1 MSDKTSVQA
10 VNKNRKKKLALEKS
24 LIQALVLL
32 WREMDDELSNDYMA
46 AAYEVSATY
55 ENLKP
60 PRYELMGLSS
70 YIGMIAHL
78 RSRYDNF
85 TDSAAE
91 TIAGYQQQAY
101 HLGISGAQEALDELE
116 LDDDWYRM
124 PATEMDSRT
133 GVSSN
138 GIRIG
143 DILRNGMNH
152 VVAGLTSALIA
163 GATFGKTPEQ
173 IVLDMKQSATSGLNQ
188 AITTGRTEYNRAHR
202 EALTE
207 QYRQSG
213 AIAGFR
219 RMAYKPTACFA
230 CLMLDGEWLE
240 KESDLEDHPNGR
252 CMAVPFRSKDDPIPW
267 MTGADW
273 FLAQDAEK
281 QMRILGKGR
290 YEAWKAGEI
299 PSLRDIV
306 YVKQNETWGG
316 CPTVR
321 TLKELGIS
329 RLTVHDLAL
338 RGVKVDLSAITKIE
352 DYSSAVRYAK
362 EVLEIP
368 YVDFTGL
375 DIGTV
380 REMLTSATYF
390 KNNYPEVM
398 REVRFFGESNRRL
411 EILQDEIAKADI
423 RNGKTKEKAY
433 QHAEEILRR
442 IAINPNSAASFY
454 GISGNRITSNYSGI
468 TVNKNIVS
476 DSNNF
481 IEMLRKQITNKLLPI
496 GNDSI
501 KAVVDHEFGHALDEM
516 MNLAAKRS
524 IINKKKSIRSVM
536 NSLSYN
542 GTVNTHE
549 FIADCVMEALNNPR
563 PRTAAR
569 EIWRLI
575 NDIYDGYRGN

>member
-24 LIQALVLL
+24 LIQALALL
-32 WREMDDELSNDYMA
+32 WREMDDELSNDYTA
-46 AAYEVSATY
+46 AAYEVSAAY

-85 TDSAAE
+85 IDSAAE

-173 IVLDMKQSATSGLNQ
+173 IVLDMKQSATSGLDQ

-252 CMAVPFRSKDDPIPW
+252 CMAVPFRSKDAPIPW
-267 MTGADW
+267 QTGADW

-306 YVKQNETWGG
+306 YIKQNEMWGG
-316 CPTVR
+316 CPTVIP
-321 TLKELGIS
+321 LKE
-329 RLTVHDLAL
+329 
-338 RGVKVDLSAITKIE
+338 
-352 DYSSAVRYAK
+352 
-362 EVLEIP
+362 
-368 YVDFTGL
+368 
-375 DIGTV
+375 
-380 REMLTSATYF
+380 
-390 KNNYPEVM
+390 
-398 REVRFFGESNRRL
+398 
-411 EILQDEIAKADI
+411 
-423 RNGKTKEKAY
+423 
-433 QHAEEILRR
+433 
-442 IAINPNSAASFY
+442 
-454 GISGNRITSNYSGI
+454 I
-468 TVNKNIVS
+468 TVNNSVSSVIPLLERNPYETAKRLDGKHHGFYKRNI
-476 DSNNF
+476 
-481 IEMLRKQITNKLLPI
+481 ELPI
-496 GNDSI
+496 SLLEKGRRRLALQI
-501 KAVVDHEFGHALDEM
+501 EKHEDKIAR
-516 MNLAAKRS
+516 MNK
-524 IINKKKSIRSVM
+524 IINDDKYFIVNERSAYG
-536 NSLSYN
+536 LLLHWHKEI
-542 GTVNTHE
+542 VN
-549 FIADCVMEALNNPR
+549 FAQQR
-563 PRTAAR
+563 
-569 EIWRLI
+569 
-575 NDIYDGYRGN
+575 DILDGIIKEKERG

>member
-24 LIQALVLL
+24 LIQALALL
-32 WREMDDELSNDYMA
+32 WREMDDELSNDYTA
-46 AAYEVSATY
+46 AAYEVSAAY

-219 RMAYKPTACFA
+219 RMAYKPTAC
-230 CLMLDGEWLE
+230 
-240 KESDLEDHPNGR
+240 
-252 CMAVPFRSKDDPIPW
+252 
-267 MTGADW
+267 
-273 FLAQDAEK
+273 
-281 QMRILGKGR
+281 
-290 YEAWKAGEI
+290 
-299 PSLRDIV
+299 LR
-306 YVKQNETWGG
+306 
-316 CPTVR
+316 
-321 TLKELGIS
+321 
-329 RLTVHDLAL
+329 A
-338 RGVKVDLSAITKIE
+338 
-352 DYSSAVRYAK
+352 
-362 EVLEIP
+362 
-368 YVDFTGL
+368 
-375 DIGTV
+375 
-380 REMLTSATYF
+380 
-390 KNNYPEVM
+390 
-398 REVRFFGESNRRL
+398 
-411 EILQDEIAKADI
+411 
-423 RNGKTKEKAY
+423 
-433 QHAEEILRR
+433 
-442 IAINPNSAASFY
+442 
-454 GISGNRITSNYSGI
+454 
-468 TVNKNIVS
+468 
-476 DSNNF
+476 
-481 IEMLRKQITNKLLPI
+481 
-496 GNDSI
+496 
-501 KAVVDHEFGHALDEM
+501 
-516 MNLAAKRS
+516 
-524 IINKKKSIRSVM
+524 
-536 NSLSYN
+536 
-542 GTVNTHE
+542 
-549 FIADCVMEALNNPR
+549 
-563 PRTAAR
+563 
-569 EIWRLI
+569 
-575 NDIYDGYRGN
+575 

>member
-24 LIQALVLL
+24 LIQALALL
-32 WREMDDELSNDYMA
+32 WREMDDELSNDYTA
-46 AAYEVSATY
+46 AAYEVSAAY

-143 DILRNGMNH
+143 DILHNGMNH

-267 MTGADW
+267 MTGANW

-290 YEAWKAGEI
+290 YEAWKAGDI
-299 PSLRDIV
+299 QNLRDMV
-306 YVKQNETWGG
+306 YIKSNEEWGES
-316 CPTVR
+316 PAVR
-321 TLKELGIS
+321 SLKELGLS
-329 RLTVHDLAL
+329 HYRLHNLAL
-338 RGVKVDLSAITKIE
+338 RGVKVDLSAIASLE
-352 DYSSAVRYAK
+352 DYSSAAKYAK

-375 DIGTV
+375 DIRTAKELLKV
-380 REMLTSATYF
+380 TEYF
-390 KNNYPEVM
+390 KRNYPEVL
-398 REVRFFGESNRRL
+398 RDIRFLGEAHRRN
-411 EILQDEIAKADI
+411 EILMNKL
-423 RNGKTKEKAY
+423 KEY
-433 QHAEEILRR
+433 SMSRGMAEENAIKYAKN
-442 IAINPNSAASFY
+442 IMKDISINPNSIASFLPVGANKVVNSY
-454 GISGNRITSNYSGI
+454 TGI
-468 TVNKNIVS
+468 TVNKDLGGDFDKLWQIITTNV
-476 DSNNF
+476 DSNYF
-481 IEMLRKQITNKLLPI
+481 PKGLRSV
-496 GNDSI
+496 GSVF
-501 KAVVDHEFGHALDEM
+501 AHEYGHAFEDLM
-516 MNLAAKRS
+516 KLSQKRS
-524 IINKKKSIRSVM
+524 IINYRSRLKSVSRSVGEHAM
-536 NSLSYN
+536 INI
-542 GTVNTHE
+542 HE
-549 FIADCVMEALNNPR
+549 FIADCVMEAYDSAHPR
-563 PRTAAR
+563 KAASD
-569 EIWRLI
+569 IWGFI
-575 NDIYDGYRGN
+575 DEYYRNSFGK